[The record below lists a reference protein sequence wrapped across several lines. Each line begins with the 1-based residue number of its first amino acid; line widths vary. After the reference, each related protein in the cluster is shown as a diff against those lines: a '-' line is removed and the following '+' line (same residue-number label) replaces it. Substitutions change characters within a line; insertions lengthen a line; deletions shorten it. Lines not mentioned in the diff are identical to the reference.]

1 MNNITM
7 GMTSQE
13 KQVYFN
19 HLEKRTS
26 EEQERVNAQR
36 KRVAIYRESLI
47 AEILNCNSNFF
58 QNFDD
63 YLNVGYG
70 NVPYSKNYQ

>member
-47 AEILNCNSNFF
+47 AEILNCNSNFTKE
-58 QNFDD
+58 Q
-63 YLNVGYG
+63 LNGMRL
-70 NVPYSKNYQ
+70 SSLEMIACC

>member
-1 MNNITM
+1 MLRYLKIT
-7 GMTSQE
+7 
-13 KQVYFN
+13 
-19 HLEKRTS
+19 
-26 EEQERVNAQR
+26 
-36 KRVAIYRESLI
+36 LI
-47 AEILNCNSNFF
+47 FLAFILLISAVQTAEHRF